1 MDKIIFRKYNK
12 EKDKN
17 AVHRIWKEVGW
28 LEKGKEKVMDLM
40 LKPANV
46 LVAEINREIEV
57 LAKTVPGT
65 IKYLDEELKFSGV
78 TAVTTSRIARKKG
91 LASKLTARVIAE
103 SAEKG
108 ALVSGLG
115 IFEQGFYDKLGYGS
129 GCYEHIIYFD
139 PADLKANSDFR
150 IPKRLT
156 KKDWK
161 VIYKSRISRK
171 RFHGAINFGKPETTH
186 AEMIWDDKNFGLGY
200 FDGKN
205 GELTHHIWFY
215 VKDVEQGPYWIN
227 WMCYQNSAQFLELLA
242 LIRSLGDQV
251 RLVSF
256 IEPPNIQMQD
266 FLKQPFR
273 FRQLTEKSKFE
284 NKMKATAFW
293 QMRICNLEKCLE
305 RTHLNC
311 ENLKFNLE
319 LNDPIENYLEK
330 DSKWKGIA
338 GNYIITLGK
347 KSKAEKG
354 NNKKLPTLR
363 SSVGAFTRMWLGVRP
378 ATGLAVSDEISGA
391 EHLLEKLDKAF
402 CIPEPKPDWE
412 F

>member
-1 MDKIIFRKYNK
+1 
-12 EKDKN
+12 
-17 AVHRIWKEVGW
+17 
-28 LEKGKEKVMDLM
+28 
-40 LKPANV
+40 
-46 LVAEINREIEV
+46 
-57 LAKTVPGT
+57 
-65 IKYLDEELKFSGV
+65 
-78 TAVTTSRIARKKG
+78 
-91 LASKLTARVIAE
+91 
-103 SAEKG
+103 
-108 ALVSGLG
+108 
-115 IFEQGFYDKLGYGS
+115 
-129 GCYEHIIYFD
+129 
-139 PADLKANSDFR
+139 
-150 IPKRLT
+150 
-156 KKDWK
+156 
-161 VIYKSRISRK
+161 
-171 RFHGAINFGKPETTH
+171 
-186 AEMIWDDKNFGLGY
+186 
-200 FDGKN
+200 
-205 GELTHHIWFY
+205 
-215 VKDVEQGPYWIN
+215 
-227 WMCYQNSAQFLELLA
+227 
-242 LIRSLGDQV
+242 
-251 RLVSF
+251 
-256 IEPPNIQMQD
+256 QD